1 MDNTNYYNYCV
12 KKGEKG
18 IPYLKVKCVGFE
30 RHKGTVTNIINYK
43 EIEDFIEEYG
53 SEKDLNSYCV
63 SRSYKVNNKKCE
75 LKVRIGFHNTEI
87 YVEDYLV
94 VENRETAGNRK
105 NSENKIWLYSK
116 DEFEKKYGVV
126 E

>member
-43 EIEDFIEEYG
+43 EIENFIEEYG
-53 SEKDLNSYCV
+53 SEKDLGSYCV

-87 YVEDYLV
+87 YVGDYLV
-94 VENRETAGNRK
+94 VENRE
-105 NSENKIWLYSK
+105 NSEHKIWVYSK
-116 DEFEKKYGVV
+116 EEFEKKFCVV